1 MRFRTGVLAG
11 FALGYYFGAKAGRER
26 YQQIEE
32 YLTQM
37 RSSTTVRQ
45 LVSRLG
51 DLAEAGVTRSHLSVD
66 GMSYASS
73 PYASRGAHERQA
85 DPTLN

>member
-1 MRFRTGVLAG
+1 MRFRTGVVAG
-11 FALGYYFGAKAGRER
+11 FALGYYFGAKAGHQR
-26 YQQIEE
+26 YQQIED
-32 YLTQM
+32 YLTQV

-51 DLAEAGVTRSHLSVD
+51 ELAEAGVARTRTSVD
-66 GMSYASS
+66 AGVTYS
-73 PYASRGAHERQA
+73 PGIYDHQA

>member
-11 FALGYYFGAKAGRER
+11 FALGYYYGTKAGRER

-32 YLTQM
+32 YLTQV

-51 DLAEAGVTRSHLSVD
+51 ELAEAGVTRSHISVD
-66 GMSYASS
+66 GVGYVSS
-73 PYASRGAHERQA
+73 RFGAPGIHEQHA